1 MTLIKWTNKRPV
13 SIFDEL
19 DNIFNN
25 KHIGLPAIFN
35 KEHSWSPQFEVL
47 NTDKAYIIRGDLPG
61 VSKKDV
67 SIEVDDN
74 ILKIS
79 GNRKN
84 NYSKENSEYNYTNV
98 AYGKFLK
105 SFDLPDDV
113 KQDNIKANMKD
124 GVLSLEIPRMEV
136 VKNDVKKIAIK

>member
-1 MTLIKWTNKRPV
+1 M
-13 SIFDEL
+13 
-19 DNIFNN
+19 
-25 KHIGLPAIFN
+25 HIGLPAIFN
-35 KEHSWSPQFEVL
+35 REHSWSPQFEVL
-47 NTDKAYIIRGDLPG
+47 NTDKAYIVRGDLPG

-74 ILKIS
+74 VLKIS
-79 GNRKN
+79 GERKN
-84 NYSKENSEYNYTNV
+84 NYSEQNSEYNYTNV
-98 AYGKFLK
+98 AYGKFFK
-105 SFDLPDDV
+105 SFNLPDDV

>member
-13 SIFDEL
+13 SIFDEF

-25 KHIGLPAIFN
+25 MHIGLPSIFN

-47 NTDKAYIIRGDLPG
+47 NTDKAYIVRGDLPG

-67 SIEVDDN
+67 SIEIDDN

-79 GNRKN
+79 GERKN
-84 NYSKENSEYNYTNV
+84 NYRDENSEYNYTNA

-113 KQDNIKANMKD
+113 KQDDIKANMKD

>member
-13 SIFDEL
+13 SIFDEF

-25 KHIGLPAIFN
+25 MHIGLPAIFN
-35 KEHSWSPQFEVL
+35 REHSWSPQFEVL
-47 NTDKAYIIRGDLPG
+47 NTDKAYIVRGDLRG

-74 ILKIS
+74 VLKIS
-79 GNRKN
+79 GERKN